1 MKKKEGKV
9 GIFIAMMS
17 LQIVV
22 IIIAYSLK
30 LNQLEFTRTLV
41 EDSLVNANLAAATID
56 LEEYGATNNIINNDT
71 DKSFNDYSVSLKEG
85 LGLDNSFMPDEN
97 SFIKSKVVVERFII
111 YSVLG
116 NDILMASR
124 DTNGNFTNTVYK
136 DQVGIMKTPD
146 GFLIK
151 DTTVYSQISF
161 SVHGLMNQV
170 FNVDEENSVAITNK

>member
-71 DKSFNDYSVSLKEG
+71 AKSFNDYSVSLKEG
-85 LGLDNSFMPDEN
+85 LGLDNSFMPEK
-97 SFIKSKVVVERFII
+97 IA
-111 YSVLG
+111 L
-116 NDILMASR
+116 
-124 DTNGNFTNTVYK
+124 
-136 DQVGIMKTPD
+136 
-146 GFLIK
+146 
-151 DTTVYSQISF
+151 
-161 SVHGLMNQV
+161 
-170 FNVDEENSVAITNK
+170 

>member
-1 MKKKEGKV
+1 
-9 GIFIAMMS
+9 
-17 LQIVV
+17 
-22 IIIAYSLK
+22 
-30 LNQLEFTRTLV
+30 
-41 EDSLVNANLAAATID
+41 
-56 LEEYGATNNIINNDT
+56 
-71 DKSFNDYSVSLKEG
+71 
-85 LGLDNSFMPDEN
+85 
-97 SFIKSKVVVERFII
+97 
-111 YSVLG
+111 
-116 NDILMASR
+116 MASR